1 MTIMLIEGDG
11 LLNKIE
17 LDFFLKG
24 NTALESVQRPKP
36 YKWLTEGGW
45 KDMQKLV
52 TIGEEYK
59 NLVNDLE
66 NNESEWK
73 KWYDLEKPENEEMP
87 REFGKL
93 SNF

>member
-1 MTIMLIEGDG
+1 MLIEGDG
-11 LLNKIE
+11 LLNKVE

-24 NTALESVQRPKP
+24 NTALESVLRPKP
-36 YKWLTEGGW
+36 YRWLTEGGW

-52 TIGEEYK
+52 TVGDEYK

-66 NNESEWK
+66 NNESDWK